1 MSASNDGSDPKGKS
15 VETAINIAPRVL
27 LVDDSPSDCVT
38 TSIYLRR
45 HDVLGIHDFL
55 LWISMYFN
63 MQNNLWRQYFFFKA
77 STLNNYIC
85 FCANLKCILW
95 HLYIYFGSE
104 TTWTVASTKLEPLY

>member
-55 LWISMYFN
+55 L
-63 MQNNLWRQYFFFKA
+63 
-77 STLNNYIC
+77 
-85 FCANLKCILW
+85 
-95 HLYIYFGSE
+95 
-104 TTWTVASTKLEPLY
+104 